1 MRYDYLLYER
11 YSMESRKC
19 FLFSFFIYLTHSSY
33 YYYSDLHGYVMQ
45 GCLSACLYTLCTI
58 YILSACMFGLS
69 CCTFCP
75 MLSIDVLL
83 QTKSPLGDNK
93 KLYLLTYLKYT
104 NNCIVIMINM
114 SGPLR
119 LHVYKQTGKHTQT
132 RKLCAAL

>member
-11 YSMESRKC
+11 Y
-19 FLFSFFIYLTHSSY
+19 FILHIVVIIIILIYMGMSCRDAYQHACIHSA
-33 YYYSDLHGYVMQ
+33 
-45 GCLSACLYTLCTI
+45 LS
-58 YILSACMFGLS
+58 ILSACMFGLS

>member
-1 MRYDYLLYER
+1 MVFLVHCDYLLYER

-83 QTKSPLGDNK
+83 QTKSPLGANK
-93 KLYLLTYLKYT
+93 KLYLLTYFWLGKRSFFSCCLAT
-104 NNCIVIMINM
+104 T
-114 SGPLR
+114 S
-119 LHVYKQTGKHTQT
+119 HV
-132 RKLCAAL
+132 RKTTTPCRI